1 MALPIVYF
9 FCPSEAPTEG
19 QVGSPPAGLPVVSPV
34 GATLLARQ
42 RLRRCA
48 MMTRASTRAHLAR
61 ASGRTITQLV
71 DYVVKMINN
80 SCDILI

>member
-9 FCPSEAPTEG
+9 CPSETPTEG
-19 QVGSPPAGLPVVSPV
+19 RVGSPPAGLPVVSPV

-42 RLRRCA
+42 GLRRCA
-48 MMTRASTRAHLAR
+48 MMTRASTCAHLAQ
-61 ASGRTITQLV
+61 ASGRTITHLV